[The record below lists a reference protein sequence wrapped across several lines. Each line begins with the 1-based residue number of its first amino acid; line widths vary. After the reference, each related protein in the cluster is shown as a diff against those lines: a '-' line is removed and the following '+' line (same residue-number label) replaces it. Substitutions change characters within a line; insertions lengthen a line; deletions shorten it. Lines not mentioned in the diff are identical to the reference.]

1 MKFATVVLFA
11 TGAMAAAKVH
21 RHRHRHA
28 PNALLNREANPDV
41 VTVVVYMLDGVKI
54 TEEECQEGIKNG
66 TLIWGDDGAPV
77 VASSPAYTPIPTP
90 TPTPT
95 PSSAAVKVAA
105 YSHHYVAPSSVVVSS
120 AAPAPSV
127 YSGGG
132 GDESGNVDVPFP
144 TGLPCSKFPEGYGA
158 VKNTYMGLGGWIG
171 IQNPGGT
178 AMGVSGQLGYTDI
191 ATIPKG
197 SCEDGS
203 CVKDGM
209 FVSYNCPPGY
219 AKSSWPKMQ
228 GATLQSVGGLLCK
241 NGELELADG
250 AIAKTL
256 CVKGTSKVTVKVQ
269 NKMEKCSSIC
279 KTDYPGTEGET
290 AGVYIPSGETQE
302 LFCPDKTEYYFWDGK
317 GTSSQYYVNPA
328 GYEPQDACWWGAPN
342 KPLGNNAPMN
352 IGVGYNPGDENA
364 YISLFQN
371 LPTNPVDFLDY
382 TVEITGDNLSG
393 KCKYSNGQYCDGD
406 NCNTGAGCL
415 VASRGGEVLIVL
427 S

>member
-1 MKFATVVLFA
+1 MKLATVVLFA

-28 PNALLNREANPDV
+28 PPALLNREANPNV
-41 VTVVVYMLDGVKI
+41 VTVVVYMLDGVSI
-54 TEEECQEGIKNG
+54 SEAEVQEGIKNG
-66 TLIWGDDGAPV
+66 TLIWGDDGAPQ
-77 VASSPAYTPIPTP
+77 VASTPAYTPAY

-95 PSSAAVKVAA
+95 PSSAAIKVEA
-105 YSHHYVAPSSVVVSS
+105 YSHYVAPSSVVASSVVAPS
-120 AAPAPSV
+120 AAPAPSAV
-127 YSGGG
+127 YSGGDG
-132 GDESGNVDVPFP
+132 SEGVDTPFP
-144 TGLPCSKFPEGYGA
+144 TGLPCTKFPEGYGA

-178 AMGVSGQLGYTDI
+178 AMGATGLGYTDI

-219 AKSSWPKMQ
+219 SKSSWPKMQ

-256 CVKGTSKVTVKVQ
+256 CVKGTDKVTVKVQ
-269 NKMEKCSSIC
+269 NTMSKCSSIC

-290 AGVYIPSGETQE
+290 AGVYIAGGETQE
-302 LFCPDKTEYYFWDGK
+302 LFCPNKDEYYFWDGK

-328 GYEPQDACWWGAPN
+328 GYEPQDACWWGQPG

-352 IGVGYNPGDENA
+352 IGVGYNPVDGNA

-371 LPTNPVDFLDY
+371 LPTNSVDFLDY
-382 TVEITGDNLSG
+382 TVEVTGDTVNG
-393 KCKYSNGQYCDGD
+393 KCKYSNGQYCAGD
-406 NCNTGAGCL
+406 DCNTGAGCT
-415 VASRGGEVLIVL
+415 VS
-427 S
+427 